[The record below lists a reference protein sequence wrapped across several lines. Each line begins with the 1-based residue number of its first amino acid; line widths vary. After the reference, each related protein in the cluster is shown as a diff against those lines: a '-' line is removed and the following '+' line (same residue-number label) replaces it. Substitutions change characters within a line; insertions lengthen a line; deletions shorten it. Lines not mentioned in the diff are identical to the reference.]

1 MFRYVTQN
9 CDKTNCISYAMENM
23 GQAQYIPFKSANQF
37 ISHVK
42 LYKNIYMPLERVD
55 FFSFHKFDWIINFPL
70 QCCQWVGIFKLYY
83 MNMNKYFFFMSPSS
97 LLLRHI
103 VLWSGGNIWIEC
115 VFKPQLHPRTQ
126 LYIKWPHPLIAY
138 CVDGYMQVQSQYI
151 RKKRETLFIDFPRAL
166 QILFHDF

>member
-1 MFRYVTQN
+1 
-9 CDKTNCISYAMENM
+9 M

-83 MNMNKYFFFMSPSS
+83 MNMNKYFFFMSITIYTVCDQWMGSFYVQLGTGMQLGFENTLYSYVPS
-97 LLLRHI
+97 
-103 VLWSGGNIWIEC
+103 
-115 VFKPQLHPRTQ
+115 
-126 LYIKWPHPLIAY
+126 A
-138 CVDGYMQVQSQYI
+138 SQNNMS
-151 RKKRETLFIDFPRAL
+151 
-166 QILFHDF
+166 